1 MEMFVRYMGRQLQHC
16 RNNTHPVYHFD
27 SLSSLVVLN
36 EDDDIDIPVDHRP
49 LEEDAVKTPMSRR
62 WKSRVERQ
70 HWPTARF
77 LKIMAHDEDDA
88 LHLTFPRM
96 AFPIS
101 DYGSRESD
109 HSESANGNYRGSPE
123 FRALSVS
130 ITSNVGR
137 TKQPLSSNK
146 LNGGTAYLQAEFT
159 VRQSTALIL
168 GCVQWSC
175 VS

>member
-1 MEMFVRYMGRQLQHC
+1 MDM
-16 RNNTHPVYHFD
+16 
-27 SLSSLVVLN
+27 
-36 EDDDIDIPVDHRP
+36 PVDHRP
-49 LEEDAVKTPMSRR
+49 LEEDVVTTPMSRR
-62 WKSRVERQ
+62 WKSNVEHQ
-70 HWPTARF
+70 HSPNACQIHEF
-77 LKIMAHDEDDA
+77 MAHDEDDA

-159 VRQSTALIL
+159 VRQSKALIL
-168 GCVQWSC
+168 GRVEWSC
-175 VS
+175 GS